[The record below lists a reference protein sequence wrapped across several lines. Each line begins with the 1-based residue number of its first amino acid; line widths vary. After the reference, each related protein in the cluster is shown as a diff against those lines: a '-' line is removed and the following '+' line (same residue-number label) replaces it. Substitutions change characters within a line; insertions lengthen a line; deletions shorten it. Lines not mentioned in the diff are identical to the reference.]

1 MTDDFC
7 VLRGA
12 KVTLRDNSCVTV
24 NSPWLKC
31 SKDKKLQKHVNCVTG
46 GEDFISMDRHEQA
59 LPLKWHAIELLGLGE
74 WFQNYVLSK
83 LVTKPYIFLLRVI
96 STEEAACRLAM
107 LGLGP

>member
-59 LPLKWHAIELLGLGE
+59 LPVHITSQDKSNFLPRNDLLKRNRKDT
-74 WFQNYVLSK
+74 WFQ
-83 LVTKPYIFLLRVI
+83 TR
-96 STEEAACRLAM
+96 
-107 LGLGP
+107 